1 MRYSYPLLAALLLV
15 ACTAPA
21 TQLRFE
27 ANFEVAF
34 DPPAGV
40 GHASIELKPDS
51 GRIIALDL
59 NMPVARYTQVSGD
72 GSIVRK
78 GERVIWQVPPQGG
91 KLRYDVHIDQ
101 RRENGA
107 YDARMTADWVIVRGD
122 DLFPPAVTRVVKG
135 SDASSRL
142 RILLPPGW
150 TDRESGYRLAS
161 DGRFIIV
168 NPTQKFDRPV
178 GWIAAGKL
186 VTRSERVDDIDY
198 RVTGPAHEGLDR
210 IAVLS
215 MLRIATPE
223 VVKAFG
229 RVPEKVLIVGAGNPM
244 WRGGL
249 AGPRSLWLHSDR
261 RLQSANG
268 TSPLLHEITHTMTGI
283 HGAKDQDWIAEG
295 HAEYYSIELARR
307 SGLLSEK
314 LAERAFRSLRKRGA
328 AVDSLRSAS
337 SSGERT
343 ARAVSVFADLDAE
356 IQKRSGGKHNLD
368 TLTRA
373 LMRIDSVSVGDLERE
388 SAKLIGGPPESL
400 QGL

>member
-1 MRYSYPLLAALLLV
+1 MRRFVLLLSLLI
-15 ACTAPA
+15 ASSASA
-21 TQLRFE
+21 AQLRFQ

-34 DPPAGV
+34 DPPARV
-40 GHASIELKPDS
+40 AHASIELKPDT
-51 GRIIALDL
+51 GRVIALDF
-59 NMPVARYTQVSGD
+59 NMPAARYSKVGGD
-72 GSIVRK
+72 GSIVRH
-78 GERVIWQVPPQGG
+78 GARVVWQVPASGG
-91 KLRYDVHIDQ
+91 KLRYDVRVDS

-142 RILLPPGW
+142 KIVLPPGW
-150 TDRESGYRLAS
+150 TDRETGYRLAA

-168 NPTQKFDRPV
+168 NPAQKFDRPV

-186 VTRSERVDDIDY
+186 VTRSETVDGIDY
-198 RVTGPAHEGLDR
+198 RVTGPVDQGLDR
-210 IAVLS
+210 IAVLG
-215 MLRIATPE
+215 MLRIATPDI
-223 VVKAFG
+223 VDAFD
-229 RVPEKVLIVGAGNPM
+229 RVPEKVLIVGAGDPM

-261 RLQSANG
+261 RLQSENG

-283 HGAKDQDWIAEG
+283 HGAKGEDWIAEG

-314 LAERAFRSLRKRGA
+314 LAQRAIRSLRKRGA
-328 AVDSLRSAS
+328 GVDSLRSAS

-343 ARAVSVFADLDAE
+343 ARAVAVFADLDAE
-356 IQKRSGGKHNLD
+356 IQKRSGGRHSLD
-368 TLTRA
+368 ALTRA
-373 LMRIDSVSVGDLERE
+373 LMRIDGVSVGDLERE
-388 SAKLIGGPPESL
+388 AAKLIGGPPETL